1 MSAFKFKN
9 MTSYVRQ
16 VIMPYI
22 VNTVLLLKD
31 NSTSLNEIYQILKK
45 RDDELQD
52 SIDYIQDQIGTPDP
66 DLYDKD
72 GTLNPS
78 HTINGKL
85 DSLNTS
91 LIEYLDNI
99 WNKNGSYKDS
109 NGITHN
115 GGLDSKAPIYHAS
128 SLTIYGVGNNTLY
141 GHLKLSDSTS
151 SSLDVNDGT
160 AATPKSVKDTYDYA
174 TSIKNELDN
183 VNDELLERITNIEN
197 VLPKDSTGI
206 PKKDHSSTTKE
217 YGGGTS
223 TKYGHVSLSDS
234 TNSTSDA
241 SQSVAA
247 TPKAVK
253 AAYDLAQQALNAA
266 NSGSDQLNSHL
277 SDFLNP
283 HKTCIQNVIDIHV
296 STNAPGG
303 SYTNPNTGET
313 YPWNE
318 GAIWIQ
324 PYS

>member
-31 NSTSLNEIYQILKK
+31 SSTSLNEMYQILKK

-72 GTLNPS
+72 GTLNPD

-99 WNKNGSYKDS
+99 WNQNGSYKDS
-109 NGITHN
+109 NGITHT

-151 SSLDVNDGT
+151 SSLDVNGGT
-160 AATPKSVKDTYDYA
+160 AATPKAIKDTYDYA
-174 TSIKNELDN
+174 TSIKDELDD
-183 VNDELLERITNIEN
+183 VNDELLQRITNIEN
-197 VLPKDSTGI
+197 VLPKDNAGI
-206 PKKDHSSTTKE
+206 PKKDHSSK
-217 YGGGTS
+217 GGGT
-223 TKYGHVSLSDS
+223 
-234 TNSTSDA
+234 
-241 SQSVAA
+241 
-247 TPKAVK
+247 
-253 AAYDLAQQALNAA
+253 
-266 NSGSDQLNSHL
+266 
-277 SDFLNP
+277 
-283 HKTCIQNVIDIHV
+283 
-296 STNAPGG
+296 
-303 SYTNPNTGET
+303 
-313 YPWNE
+313 
-318 GAIWIQ
+318 
-324 PYS
+324 